1 MKCYKLRFSKYEQ
14 DKPQKIQKP
23 QVINIL
29 DIKRAHN
36 VSIQLR
42 SLRILLP
49 KLLDALRG
57 MDYNILTSEVLM
69 VMHNTLP
76 NEEDTKLLQSYKGDI
91 IQLAEIER

>member
-1 MKCYKLRFSKYEQ
+1 
-14 DKPQKIQKP
+14 
-23 QVINIL
+23 L

-76 NEEDTKLLQSYKGDI
+76 NEEDTKLLQSFKGDI

>member
-1 MKCYKLRFSKYEQ
+1 M
-14 DKPQKIQKP
+14 
-23 QVINIL
+23 